1 MSAPLLEVRDLSV
14 SYGGVKAVRGV
25 SFDVCDGEVVSLVGS
40 NGAGKTS
47 TLQAISGLHRG
58 ATGSVRFRGK
68 AIDDLAPDRRVKAG
82 IAHVPEGRRVFSGLS
97 VEENLQLGAYVRDD
111 RRETKRD
118 MDDMFTL
125 FPILH
130 ERRRQAAGT
139 LSGGEQQMLA
149 IARAMMSRPALL
161 ILDEPT
167 MGLSPRMIG
176 VVLETLQKIREKR
189 IPILLVEQNTVE
201 AIRMADHVYAM
212 RVGEVVSRQTG
223 ASVTEASLKAFYLS

>member
-1 MSAPLLEVRDLSV
+1 MSTPLLEVRDLNV
-14 SYGGVKAVRGV
+14 SYGAVKAVRGV
-25 SFDVCDGEVVSLVGS
+25 SFDVGDGEVVSIVGS

-58 ATGSVRFRGK
+58 TTGSVRFRGA
-68 AIDDLAPDRRVKAG
+68 AIDTLAPDQRVKAG
-82 IAHVPEGRRVFSGLS
+82 LAHVPEGRRVFPGLS
-97 VEENLQLGAYVRDD
+97 VEENLRLGAYLRRDRHAI
-111 RRETKRD
+111 RRDLDE
-118 MDDMFTL
+118 MFAL

-176 VVLETLQKIREKR
+176 VVLETLRTIREKR

-201 AIRMADHVYAM
+201 AIQMADHVYAM
-212 RVGEVVSRQTG
+212 RVGEVISRQSG